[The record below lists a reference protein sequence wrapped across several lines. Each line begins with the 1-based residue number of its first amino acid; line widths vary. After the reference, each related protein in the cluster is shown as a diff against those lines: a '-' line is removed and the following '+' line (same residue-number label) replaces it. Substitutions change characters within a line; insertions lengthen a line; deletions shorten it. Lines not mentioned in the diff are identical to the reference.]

1 MVIDVG
7 INLTMLKSVFPKR
20 SKKRPLE
27 YPINGGNNLLKRTDG
42 EDEVIKQFCFCHDK
56 KLGKESLRLVILA
69 ESERRLLFDSETVLP
84 VNTPDIPTKAPL
96 SNCGRFRF
104 LRHRPDVSCIGQM
117 IFGSLSTT
125 KNESFKIHSLSDSK
139 VPVGSVSSAD
149 SESPYSTVR
158 SLEGMHRRIH
168 YNSQSTD
175 PPEGFTRV
183 RNISLQLDTEEGSI
197 DSCRAFSPNRL
208 SRHRR
213 MQLAQR
219 GNLCDENNSGRWCSR
234 SRLSSCSSTTD
245 DESKQIAVGVLFRE
259 EEKQFLLCHI
269 PLIEIEI
276 IKLEAQ
282 ILKATLSRTRFL
294 HLLFEA
300 WLELVHNVCLLYNS
314 YRFRSPVWL
323 SLMNEKEYASTAS
336 NFCTNLAALICEY
349 DLKSTRYFV
358 STLLSCVLMNHL
370 AWVASV
376 APPEDCEDL
385 HRSLLIGTSGS
396 SDCMRYPYNAQLAQY
411 MEVSGSVGGATRL
424 ARTVIIGNDMK
435 LITHLLYVL
444 TYFVRCSAIQPNGN
458 KADKWNSQPKMR
470 SFSPYSCSEDGTL
483 DFDKRYTLEE
493 EADKKKPEFVVL
505 REAVEPGVNTKRSEW
520 YFPLISDSGDS
531 TDTSLAW
538 SMLAGPCDSY
548 CSHFVICGLRLA
560 AIDLKETYC
569 SVMCHIKN
577 GESELISASF
587 PESSSSSTASDSA
600 PFSPTVVVL
609 ADATN
614 YTVKMISGDDTS
626 VGESQMT
633 APCDAVVTMLEQF
646 GDLYRLG
653 AAPTFLLSFIEDC
666 LSGILTRSLSLVELL
681 GGTTG
686 NSKSRTQVTPATV
699 TAERVVAGGGR
710 VFGDKLILLCQRGL
724 FPAIYITEGRGSY
737 PDEAVDSKDT
747 VANLKEKIG
756 GILDLFPDAVRLL
769 HQGHPLSN
777 TEASLESYGIVD
789 SSRINVV
796 NVPSTDVNPTIS
808 KILSSFF
815 YDHYPPNALPL
826 IAEKYQ
832 AKACTYGRILAAVS
846 HCGIANVVTFIQSLA
861 KKVKSFS
868 LEELERYARFIVAGS
883 RIFGQNRFEIFEYRK
898 ARSDRTVKRAGQN
911 KKKTLITAEGG
922 NC

>member
-1 MVIDVG
+1 
-7 INLTMLKSVFPKR
+7 MLKSVFPMR
-20 SKKRPLE
+20 WKKQQLE
-27 YPINGGNNLLKRTDG
+27 HVGSDGNNFLKKASG
-42 EDEVIKQFCFCHDK
+42 EDEVINQFCFCHDK
-56 KLGKESLRLVILA
+56 KLDKESLRLVILA

-84 VNTPDIPTKAPL
+84 VNTPHIPTKTPL

-139 VPVGSVSSAD
+139 QVMVSRVISVPKITKSSNRYHFSPAPDAKLLVSGASSAD
-149 SESPYSTVR
+149 SESPYSTVC
-158 SLEGMHRRIH
+158 SMEELRRRAH
-168 YNSQSTD
+168 YGSQSTD
-175 PPEGFTRV
+175 PPQGFTRV
-183 RNISLQLDTEEGSI
+183 RNASLQLDTEEGNVK
-197 DSCRAFSPNRL
+197 SCRAFSSNRL
-208 SRHRR
+208 SRYRR

-234 SRLSSCSSTTD
+234 SRLSSCSSIA
-245 DESKQIAVGVLFRE
+245 DEESRQIAIGVLFRE

-276 IKLEAQ
+276 IKLESQ

-323 SLMNEKEYASTAS
+323 SLMNEKEYASTAN

-349 DLKSTRYFV
+349 DLKSTRYFI

-376 APPEDCEDL
+376 TPSEDCEDL
-385 HRSLLIGTSGS
+385 HRSLLMGTSGS

-411 MEVSGSVGGATRL
+411 MEISGNVGGAARL

-435 LITHLLYVL
+435 LVTHLLYVL

-458 KADKWNSQPKMR
+458 KADKWDSQPEMR
-470 SFSPYSCSEDGTL
+470 SFSPISFINDVNVDFFKKYALREEGVVFKINAILQEIYQNIEVSLNTL
-483 DFDKRYTLEE
+483 VENKE
-493 EADKKKPEFVVL
+493 PEFVVL
-505 REAVEPGVNTKRSEW
+505 REAAEPSVNAKRSGW
-520 YFPLISDSGDS
+520 YFPLTCDTGDS
-531 TDTSLAW
+531 MDTSLAW

-560 AIDLKETYC
+560 AIDLKEIYC
-569 SVMCHIKN
+569 SVMCHVKN
-577 GESELISASF
+577 GESELINTSF
-587 PESSSSSTASDSA
+587 PESSFSSTASDSA

-614 YTVKMISGDDTS
+614 YTVKMISGDDTN

-666 LSGILTRSLSLVELL
+666 LSDILTRSLSLVELL
-681 GGTTG
+681 GGTAG
-686 NSKSRTQVTPATV
+686 NGKGITQLTPATV
-699 TAERVVAGGGR
+699 TPERVVSVIGCDYSDLR
-710 VFGDKLILLCQRGL
+710 LI
-724 FPAIYITEGRGSY
+724 
-737 PDEAVDSKDT
+737 
-747 VANLKEKIG
+747 
-756 GILDLFPDAVRLL
+756 
-769 HQGHPLSN
+769 
-777 TEASLESYGIVD
+777 
-789 SSRINVV
+789 V
-796 NVPSTDVNPTIS
+796 NV
-808 KILSSFF
+808 
-815 YDHYPPNALPL
+815 
-826 IAEKYQ
+826 
-832 AKACTYGRILAAVS
+832 AAVYYPS
-846 HCGIANVVTFIQSLA
+846 VLQA
-861 KKVKSFS
+861 
-868 LEELERYARFIVAGS
+868 IV
-883 RIFGQNRFEIFEYRK
+883 
-898 ARSDRTVKRAGQN
+898 
-911 KKKTLITAEGG
+911 
-922 NC
+922 

>member
-1 MVIDVG
+1 MVIDVK
-7 INLTMLKSVFPKR
+7 INLPMLKSVFPRR

-27 YPINGGNNLLKRTDG
+27 HVSSDGGNFLNEANG
-42 EDEVIKQFCFCHDK
+42 ENGVINQFCFCHDK
-56 KLGKESLRLVILA
+56 KLDKESLRLIILA

-84 VNTPDIPTKAPL
+84 VNTPDIPAKTPF

-104 LRHRPDVSCIGQM
+104 LRHRPDISCIGQM

-125 KNESFKIHSLSDSK
+125 KNQSFKIHFLSNSKQVMVSRVISIPKMTKPPDSENK
-139 VPVGSVSSAD
+139 VIIGSTSSAD
-149 SESPYSTVR
+149 SESCYSTVR
-158 SLEGMHRRIH
+158 SLEGLRRRVH
-168 YNSQSTD
+168 YSSQSAD
-175 PPEGFTRV
+175 PPEGFIRV
-183 RNISLQLDTEEGSI
+183 RNTSLQLDTEEGHI
-197 DSCRAFSPNRL
+197 KSCRAFSPNRL
-208 SRHRR
+208 SRYRR

-219 GNLCDENNSGRWCSR
+219 SNLCDENNSGRWCSR
-234 SRLSSCSSTTD
+234 SRLSSCSSTAD
-245 DESKQIAVGVLFRE
+245 EESKQIAIGVLFRE

-282 ILKATLSRTRFL
+282 ILKAILSRTRFL

-300 WLELVHNVCLLYNS
+300 WLELLHNVCLLYNS

-323 SLMNEKEYASTAS
+323 SLMNEREYVSTAN

-349 DLKSTRYFV
+349 DLKSTRYFI

-376 APPEDCEDL
+376 TPSEDCENL
-385 HRSLLIGTSGS
+385 HRSLLMGTSGS

-411 MEVSGSVGGATRL
+411 MEISGSVGGATRL

-458 KADKWNSQPKMR
+458 KADKWNSQPEMR
-470 SFSPYSCSEDGTL
+470 SFSPIDCSEDGNV
-483 DFDKRYTLEE
+483 DFGKKYSLKE
-493 EADKKKPEFVVL
+493 EAGDKKPEFVVL
-505 REAVEPGVNTKRSEW
+505 RERTEPDINAKRSEW
-520 YFPLISDSGDS
+520 YFPLTCDADNS

-577 GESELISASF
+577 GESELINTSF
-587 PESSSSSTASDSA
+587 PESSFSSTISDSA

-666 LSGILTRSLSLVELL
+666 LSDILTRSLSLVELL
-681 GGTTG
+681 GCSTG
-686 NSKSRTQVTPATV
+686 NSKGRTQVTPTTF
-699 TAERVVAGGGR
+699 TAERVVSVIGCDYSDLR
-710 VFGDKLILLCQRGL
+710 LI
-724 FPAIYITEGRGSY
+724 
-737 PDEAVDSKDT
+737 
-747 VANLKEKIG
+747 
-756 GILDLFPDAVRLL
+756 
-769 HQGHPLSN
+769 
-777 TEASLESYGIVD
+777 
-789 SSRINVV
+789 V
-796 NVPSTDVNPTIS
+796 NV
-808 KILSSFF
+808 
-815 YDHYPPNALPL
+815 
-826 IAEKYQ
+826 
-832 AKACTYGRILAAVS
+832 AAVYYPS
-846 HCGIANVVTFIQSLA
+846 VLQAII
-861 KKVKSFS
+861 
-868 LEELERYARFIVAGS
+868 
-883 RIFGQNRFEIFEYRK
+883 
-898 ARSDRTVKRAGQN
+898 
-911 KKKTLITAEGG
+911 
-922 NC
+922 

>member
-1 MVIDVG
+1 MVIDVR
-7 INLTMLKSVFPKR
+7 INLPMLKSVFPRR

-27 YPINGGNNLLKRTDG
+27 HVISDNGKCLKETNG
-42 EDEVIKQFCFCHDK
+42 ENEMIKQFCFCHDK

-84 VNTPDIPTKAPL
+84 VNMPDIPAKTPF

-125 KNESFKIHSLSDSK
+125 KKQSFKIHSLSDSKQVMVSRVISVPKMARPSNSDNK

-149 SESPYSTVR
+149 SGSLYSTIR
-158 SLEGMHRRIH
+158 SLEGLRRRVH
-168 YNSQSTD
+168 YSSQSTD
-175 PPEGFTRV
+175 PPEGFIRV
-183 RNISLQLDTEEGSI
+183 RNTSLQLDTEEGSI
-197 DSCRAFSPNRL
+197 KSYRAFSPNRL
-208 SRHRR
+208 SRYRR

-234 SRLSSCSSTTD
+234 SRLSSCSSTAD
-245 DESKQIAVGVLFRE
+245 DESKQIAIGVLFRE

-276 IKLEAQ
+276 VKLEAQ
-282 ILKATLSRTRFL
+282 ILKATLSRSRFL

-323 SLMNEKEYASTAS
+323 SLMNEREYASTAN

-376 APPEDCEDL
+376 TPTEDCEDL
-385 HRSLLIGTSGS
+385 HRSLLMGTSGS
-396 SDCMRYPYNAQLAQY
+396 SDCMRYPYNTHLAQY
-411 MEVSGSVGGATRL
+411 MEISGSVGGATRL

-458 KADKWNSQPKMR
+458 KADKWDSQPEMR
-470 SFSPYSCSEDGTL
+470 SFSSTGYSEDGNVDL
-483 DFDKRYTLEE
+483 GKKYDLKE
-493 EADKKKPEFVVL
+493 EAESKESEFVAL
-505 REAVEPGVNTKRSEW
+505 REAAGSDVNAKRSGW
-520 YFPLISDSGDS
+520 YFPLTCDTGDS

-560 AIDLKETYC
+560 AIDLEETYC

-577 GESELISASF
+577 GESELISTSF
-587 PESSSSSTASDSA
+587 PESSFSSTTSDSA

-633 APCDAVVTMLEQF
+633 APCDAIVTMLEQF

-666 LSGILTRSLSLVELL
+666 LSDILTRSLSLVELL
-681 GGTTG
+681 GDTTG
-686 NSKSRTQVTPATV
+686 NSKGRTQVTPATV
-699 TAERVVAGGGR
+699 TAERVVSVIGCDYSDLR
-710 VFGDKLILLCQRGL
+710 LI
-724 FPAIYITEGRGSY
+724 
-737 PDEAVDSKDT
+737 
-747 VANLKEKIG
+747 
-756 GILDLFPDAVRLL
+756 
-769 HQGHPLSN
+769 
-777 TEASLESYGIVD
+777 
-789 SSRINVV
+789 V
-796 NVPSTDVNPTIS
+796 NV
-808 KILSSFF
+808 
-815 YDHYPPNALPL
+815 
-826 IAEKYQ
+826 
-832 AKACTYGRILAAVS
+832 AAVYYPS
-846 HCGIANVVTFIQSLA
+846 VLQAII
-861 KKVKSFS
+861 
-868 LEELERYARFIVAGS
+868 
-883 RIFGQNRFEIFEYRK
+883 
-898 ARSDRTVKRAGQN
+898 
-911 KKKTLITAEGG
+911 
-922 NC
+922 

>member
-1 MVIDVG
+1 
-7 INLTMLKSVFPKR
+7 MLKSVFPIW

-27 YPINGGNNLLKRTDG
+27 HVGSDGNNFLKTTSG
-42 EDEVIKQFCFCHDK
+42 EDEVINQFCFSHDK

-84 VNTPDIPTKAPL
+84 VNTPDIPAKTPL

-139 VPVGSVSSAD
+139 QIMVSRVILVPKVTRPSNSDIKLPVSSTSSAD
-149 SESPYSTVR
+149 SESPYSTVC
-158 SLEGMHRRIH
+158 SLEGLRRRA
-168 YNSQSTD
+168 YCSSQTD

-183 RNISLQLDTEEGSI
+183 QNVSLQMDTEEGNVK
-197 DSCRAFSPNRL
+197 SCRAFSPSRL

-219 GNLCDENNSGRWCSR
+219 SNLCDENNSGRWCSR
-234 SRLSSCSSTTD
+234 SRLSSCSSTA
-245 DESKQIAVGVLFRE
+245 DEESRQIAIGVLFRE
-259 EEKQFLLCHI
+259 EQKQFLLCHI

-282 ILKATLSRTRFL
+282 ILKATVSRTRFL

-323 SLMNEKEYASTAS
+323 SLMNEKEYASTAN

-376 APPEDCEDL
+376 TPSEDCEDL
-385 HRSLLIGTSGS
+385 HRSLLMGTSGS

-411 MEVSGSVGGATRL
+411 MEISGSVGGAARL

-435 LITHLLYVL
+435 LITHLLYIL

-458 KADKWNSQPKMR
+458 KADKWDSRPEMR
-470 SFSPYSCSEDGTL
+470 SFSPITCSGDGNVDFGKKYSL
-483 DFDKRYTLEE
+483 R
-493 EADKKKPEFVVL
+493 KKVDNKEPEFVVL
-505 REAVEPGVNTKRSEW
+505 REAAEPGVNAKHSEL
-520 YFPLISDSGDS
+520 YFPLTCDTGDS

-577 GESELISASF
+577 GESELISTSF
-587 PESSSSSTASDSA
+587 PESSFSSTADSA

-666 LSGILTRSLSLVELL
+666 LSDILTRSLSLVELL
-681 GGTTG
+681 NGATG
-686 NSKSRTQVTPATV
+686 NSKGRTQVTPATV
-699 TAERVVAGGGR
+699 TAERVVSVIGCDYSDLR
-710 VFGDKLILLCQRGL
+710 LI
-724 FPAIYITEGRGSY
+724 
-737 PDEAVDSKDT
+737 
-747 VANLKEKIG
+747 
-756 GILDLFPDAVRLL
+756 
-769 HQGHPLSN
+769 
-777 TEASLESYGIVD
+777 
-789 SSRINVV
+789 V
-796 NVPSTDVNPTIS
+796 NV
-808 KILSSFF
+808 
-815 YDHYPPNALPL
+815 
-826 IAEKYQ
+826 
-832 AKACTYGRILAAVS
+832 AAVYYPS
-846 HCGIANVVTFIQSLA
+846 VLQAII
-861 KKVKSFS
+861 
-868 LEELERYARFIVAGS
+868 
-883 RIFGQNRFEIFEYRK
+883 
-898 ARSDRTVKRAGQN
+898 
-911 KKKTLITAEGG
+911 
-922 NC
+922 